1 MRLHRLTRACILAGT
16 AATALSISATA
27 VAASAPA
34 LADDTADTPAV
45 NSAVNSAVKNV
56 VLEVGATDSEV
67 HLTWMSD
74 LGHQYEQAI
83 IAKASDVQGKQFP
96 DNAQRV
102 DAAGELTGSASRVY
116 DATVTGLEPGTEYT
130 YAVGSDAHG
139 WSAPE
144 TFTTNESSGDWNFL
158 FFGDPQVGA
167 SYDLD
172 ADTKGWKKA
181 LETATAAHPDT
192 DFLLSA
198 GDQVNDVSQ
207 AQHDAFKSPAQLRQF
222 PLAVNDGNHDNRD
235 FHMYRQNYSW
245 PNVSDEVKE
254 RDYYFERGNALIV
267 SLDSNLSSSADIDSH
282 KEYLRQVIGS
292 KGADKDWVVVTY
304 HHSPFS
310 QAYHQNDGDVKRL
323 REGLTPVM
331 SELGVDAVLG
341 GHDHIYTRSYLM
353 EGTKPVVPEEKPAA
367 GDVLHPQDGQVLYMI
382 ASSASGSKFYDFWAD
397 GKTYKDLSEEEAA
410 EKGLTAPF
418 TARWNQDRT
427 PDYTNVEVTANT
439 LTLTTYNVDDGSIVD
454 KVTLAKDGADAGD
467 SGAGNGDGADN
478 GTGADNS
485 TGDGGHQPGGDQPGG
500 NQPDGKLSGGLSSTS
515 SSLSSNLLFGSFR

>member
-1 MRLHRLTRACILAGT
+1 MRSSRRRSC
-16 AATALSISATA
+16 
-27 VAASAPA
+27 AS
-34 LADDTADTPAV
+34 
-45 NSAVNSAVKNV
+45 
-56 VLEVGATDSEV
+56 
-67 HLTWMSD
+67 
-74 LGHQYEQAI
+74 
-83 IAKASDVQGKQFP
+83 
-96 DNAQRV
+96 
-102 DAAGELTGSASRVY
+102 SRSRST
-116 DATVTGLEPGTEYT
+116 TVT
-130 YAVGSDAHG
+130 
-139 WSAPE
+139 
-144 TFTTNESSGDWNFL
+144 TTTVTSTW
-158 FFGDPQVGA
+158 
-167 SYDLD
+167 
-172 ADTKGWKKA
+172 
-181 LETATAAHPDT
+181 
-192 DFLLSA
+192 
-198 GDQVNDVSQ
+198 
-207 AQHDAFKSPAQLRQF
+207 
-222 PLAVNDGNHDNRD
+222 
-235 FHMYRQNYSW
+235 NYSW

-254 RDYYFERGNALIV
+254 RDYFFERGNALIV

-282 KEYLRQVIGS
+282 AEYLRQVIGS

-382 ASSASGSKFYDFWAD
+382 ASSASGSKFYDFWAA

-454 KVTLAKDGADAGD
+454 KVTLAKEGTDAGD
-467 SGAGNGDGADN
+467 SGADNGDG
-478 GTGADNS
+478 
-485 TGDGGHQPGGDQPGG
+485 DGRPGGDQPGG
-500 NQPDGKLSGGLSSTS
+500 GLSGGLSSTS
-515 SSLSSNLLFGSFR
+515 SSLSSNLLSGSSR